1 MSKKIEYSIILFLI
15 GVLVL
20 LFMWTETG
28 RYNYG
33 TLFNSPVMVDT
44 RTGDLWFM
52 NIETENSVKES
63 EWVKMPSIPKED
75 SYGINIK
82 KKE

>member
-1 MSKKIEYSIILFLI
+1 MIKKIEYSIILFLI

-28 RYNYG
+28 HYNYG
-33 TLFNSPVMVDT
+33 TLLNSPVMVDT

-75 SYGINIK
+75 
-82 KKE
+82 